1 MAVTTHFR
9 TCPLCEATCGLELTM
24 DGDTV
29 VRVRGDDDDVFSKG
43 FICPKGTAVK
53 QLHEDTDRLR
63 VPMIRKGTEWRD
75 VSWDEAF
82 VTVERGLKPI
92 IEQHGRDAVALY
104 LGNPTVHSLSASI
117 LSSVIVKAFG
127 SKNFFS
133 AASVDQMPK
142 HVTCGLMFGSA
153 TLIPVPDIDRT
164 QYLLIVGANPW
175 VSNGSLATAP
185 DWPGRLRAISARGGK
200 VVVIDPRRTKTAEEA
215 DEHIPIKPGTD
226 AFFLFAIARTIF
238 EENLVS
244 PGDVEPH
251 LAGIQEAR
259 ALVEPFTPER
269 VAPVTGIDAE
279 TIRRIAHELSAASSA
294 AVYDR
299 VGAHQQAFGTLT
311 SWATDLI
318 AAITGNLDGPGGKM
332 FPYAAHLRPDPPA
345 PAGRGFRLGRFRS
358 RVKDYPEAFGQLPV
372 ATLADEIETPGDGQ
386 VRAFVS
392 IAGNPVLSTPNGT
405 RLAKALESLDFMV
418 AVDPFLNETTRFADV
433 ILPPPSILARHHYDF
448 SFYALSV
455 RNIANY
461 SPPLLPAEGPD
472 EWEILSRIA
481 LVASGQ
487 PVTTDPVVVPRM
499 ALSLLVNEAIAS
511 GVLAGRNPDDIMRE
525 LDARGPIEQILD
537 FRLRTGPYGDLFGQK
552 PDGLSLATLEQNP
565 HGVDLGPLVPRLPNM
580 LRTKSGKVELAPPE
594 IAADVP
600 RLRAAL
606 DERTSNGMVL
616 IGRRQ
621 LRSNN
626 SWMHNVPTL
635 TRGSNRCTLIVNPE
649 DARALGL
656 KDGSTAR
663 ICSRVGEVE
672 APVEISD
679 EMMPGV
685 ASLPH
690 GWGHS
695 APDARMAVARAN
707 AGVSLN
713 DLTDEQLLDPLSGN
727 AVLNAIPV
735 TIEPAG

>member
-1 MAVTTHFR
+1 
-9 TCPLCEATCGLELTM
+9 
-24 DGDTV
+24 
-29 VRVRGDDDDVFSKG
+29 
-43 FICPKGTAVK
+43 
-53 QLHEDTDRLR
+53 
-63 VPMIRKGTEWRD
+63 
-75 VSWDEAF
+75 
-82 VTVERGLKPI
+82 
-92 IEQHGRDAVALY
+92 
-104 LGNPTVHSLSASI
+104 
-117 LSSVIVKAFG
+117 
-127 SKNFFS
+127 
-133 AASVDQMPK
+133 
-142 HVTCGLMFGSA
+142 
-153 TLIPVPDIDRT
+153 
-164 QYLLIVGANPW
+164 
-175 VSNGSLATAP
+175 
-185 DWPGRLRAISARGGK
+185 
-200 VVVIDPRRTKTAEEA
+200 
-215 DEHIPIKPGTD
+215 
-226 AFFLFAIARTIF
+226 
-238 EENLVS
+238 
-244 PGDVEPH
+244 
-251 LAGIQEAR
+251 
-259 ALVEPFTPER
+259 
-269 VAPVTGIDAE
+269 
-279 TIRRIAHELSAASSA
+279 
-294 AVYDR
+294 
-299 VGAHQQAFGTLT
+299 
-311 SWATDLI
+311 
-318 AAITGNLDGPGGKM
+318 
-332 FPYAAHLRPDPPA
+332 
-345 PAGRGFRLGRFRS
+345 
-358 RVKDYPEAFGQLPV
+358 
-372 ATLADEIETPGDGQ
+372 
-386 VRAFVS
+386 
-392 IAGNPVLSTPNGT
+392 VLSTPNGA
-405 RLAKALESLDFMV
+405 RLAKALETLDFMV

-455 RNIANY
+455 RNIANF
-461 SPPLLPAEGPD
+461 SPPFLPAEGPD

-487 PVTTDPVVVPRM
+487 PVTTDPAVVPRM

-511 GVLAGRNPDDIMRE
+511 GVLAGRNPDDIMRA

-552 PDGLSLATLEQNP
+552 RDGLSLATLEQNP
-565 HGVDLGPLVPRLPNM
+565 HGVDLGPLVPRLPNL

-600 RLRAAL
+600 RLRSSL

-690 GWGHS
+690 GWGHN
-695 APDARMAVARAN
+695 APDARMTVARAN